1 VRAVGI
7 LVFVTRRRNLWIVAI
22 VMAWIPAVLA
32 ADHWVGTGSGS
43 MPLQRLLGVGTWLLL
58 AALLMRE
65 PARIRAQVAVVVAF
79 ATLVEYTFSY
89 ELHVY
94 VYRLHNVPWYV
105 PPGHGLVYLGALAI
119 GRSAF
124 VTMRAKRMIA
134 ATMVVAGGYAAW
146 GLFLSGRQDVLG
158 ALWFGCLVFFL
169 LRARQQ
175 TVFVGAFVVV
185 TYLELLGTHLGAWT
199 WQVKDPVAHLIT
211 MGNPPSGAAGGYGF
225 FDAAALAVAP
235 WIESVLARRRQRG
248 ADLVMEQPV
257 AAQQVAAVAALD
269 A

>member
-1 VRAVGI
+1 
-7 LVFVTRRRNLWIVAI
+7 VTRRRNLWIVAT
-22 VMAWIPAVLA
+22 VVTWITAVLA
-32 ADHWVGTGSGS
+32 TDHWVGIGSGS
-43 MPLQRLLGVGTWLLL
+43 VATQRLLGIGTWILL
-58 AALLMRE
+58 AGLLVRE
-65 PARIRAQVAVVVAF
+65 PVRIRAQVAVVVGF
-79 ATLVEYTFSY
+79 ATLIEYTFSY

-105 PPGHGLVYLGALAI
+105 PPGHGMVYLGALAI

-124 VTMRAKRMIA
+124 VAVRPRLMIA
-134 ATMVVAGGYAAW
+134 ATMAVAGGYAGW

-169 LRARQQ
+169 LRARQP
-175 TVFVGAFVVV
+175 TVFVGAFLVV

-225 FDAAALAVAP
+225 FDAAALALAP
-235 WIESVLARRRQRG
+235 WIESVLSRRRQRG
-248 ADLVMEQPV
+248 EQIVVEQSV
-257 AAQQVAAVAALD
+257 AAHHVAAVGAID
-269 A
+269 T